1 MTGENKILTIDCGK
15 SGGVAIGSLLT
26 NDVEIMKLTETFEEL
41 TNQFIFYAG
50 AVAYVETQNL
60 RKIDCM
66 TGRWLNIH
74 KLCLHYQ
81 RIKDALECCEIE
93 VHDLS
98 PRVWQKPLKIKS
110 QTYKDRKK
118 ELKEHAIKNHI
129 NQKVTNWNCDALLM
143 LDFIKNKYGF

>member
-26 NDVEIMKLTETFEEL
+26 NDVEIMKLTESFDEL

-81 RIKDALECCEIE
+81 RIKDACECCDIE
-93 VHDLS
+93 VIEIT
-98 PRVWQKPLKIKS
+98 PQKWQKPLNLKAKN
-110 QTYKDRKK
+110 YLERKK
-118 ELKEHAIKNHI
+118 ELKNHCIKI
-129 NQKVTNWNCDALLM
+129 YPDLKITGWNQDALLM
-143 LDFIKNKYGF
+143 MSYLKQK

>member
-15 SGGVAIGSLLT
+15 SGAVAIGSLLS
-26 NDVEIMKLTETFEEL
+26 NNFEVKKLSESFEDL

-60 RKIDCM
+60 RKIDCL

-81 RIKDALECCEIE
+81 RIKDALECCEIT
-93 VHDLS
+93 VIDLS
-98 PRVWQKPLKIKS
+98 PRAWQKPYNIKS
-110 QTYKDRKK
+110 KNYKDRKK
-118 ELKEHAIKNHI
+118 ELKEYAICIYEDYKI
-129 NQKVTNWNCDALLM
+129 TYWNCDALLM
-143 LDFIKNKYGF
+143 LDYIKNK

>member
-1 MTGENKILTIDCGK
+1 MTGENKIITIDCGK
-15 SGGVAIGSLLT
+15 SGGVVIGTHSSQ
-26 NDVEIMKLTETFEEL
+26 DVEVFKLKDSFIDL
-41 TNQFIFYAG
+41 TDQFIFYAG

-81 RIKDALECCEIE
+81 RIKDALQCCEIE

-98 PRVWQKPLKIKS
+98 PRVWQKPLKINCKI
-110 QTYKDRKK
+110 YKDRKK
-118 ELKEHAIKNHI
+118 ELKEIAIKNHP
-129 NQKVTNWNCDALLM
+129 NLKVTLWNCDALLM
-143 LDFIKNKYGF
+143 MDFVKNLKK